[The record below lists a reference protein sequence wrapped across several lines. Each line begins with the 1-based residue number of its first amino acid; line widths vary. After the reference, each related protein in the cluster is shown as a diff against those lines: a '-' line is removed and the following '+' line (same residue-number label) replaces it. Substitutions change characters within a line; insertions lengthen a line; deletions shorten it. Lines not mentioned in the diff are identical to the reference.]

1 MTNKLKNYSAITL
14 IPVILAAI
22 LVMPIYIYALYEGA
36 GVNYAAIVYIG
47 GLLVGSIIISVAIL
61 IDRRLKHRNN
71 GESGEKNK
79 ARTQFQFFK
88 SPKKR
93 ALLALGVLVIIVAMF
108 FYCPLF
114 CSGCKSA
121 LLPSCLL
128 GRSNSWHYPDL
139 DHCQIGREKIDINF

>member
-1 MTNKLKNYSAITL
+1 MVNEKRDNSAITL

-61 IDRRLKHRNN
+61 IDRRLKHPTN
-71 GESGEKNK
+71 GELGEKNK
-79 ARTQFQFFK
+79 ARTEFQFFK

-93 ALLALGVLVIIVAMF
+93 ALLALAVLVIIVAMF
-108 FYCPLF
+108 FTVRSFAQDAKALFFPLAYWA
-114 CSGCKSA
+114 GVI
-121 LLPSCLL
+121 L
-128 GRSNSWHYPDL
+128 GTTLIWIIARSEERKL
-139 DHCQIGREKIDINF
+139 I